1 MAHPTARTLNET
13 LSQDSPIGS
22 EASVREA
29 DAAGRFEVKYFD
41 QLKTDKEGRL
51 WVNSDVLAQ
60 RLDAIASLLDQLL
73 SEQKLQ
79 TQILAQGLN
88 VNAETL

>member
-13 LSQDSPIGS
+13 LSQGIPGAD
-22 EASVREA
+22 ASIREA

-41 QLKTDKEGRL
+41 TLKSDKEGRL

-60 RLDAIASLLDQLL
+60 RLDAIATLLDQLL
-73 SEQKLQ
+73 SEQRIQ
-79 TQILAQGLN
+79 TAMLAEGLN
-88 VNAETL
+88 VNADVL

>member
-13 LSQDSPIGS
+13 LSQNIPDAD
-22 EASVREA
+22 ASVREA
-29 DAAGRFEVKYFD
+29 DAEGRFEVKYFD
-41 QLKTDKEGRL
+41 HLKSDKEGRL

-60 RLDAIASLLDQLL
+60 RLDAIATLLEQLL

-79 TQILAQGLN
+79 TQILSEGLN
-88 VNAETL
+88 VHAEPL

>member
-1 MAHPTARTLNET
+1 MAHPTARTLTET
-13 LSQDSPIGS
+13 LSQDLPGADVSI
-22 EASVREA
+22 REA
-29 DAAGRFEVKYFD
+29 DAAGRFEVRYFN
-41 QLKTDKEGRL
+41 QLKSDKEGRL

-79 TQILAQGLN
+79 TQVLAQGLN
-88 VNAETL
+88 VNAEIL